1 MRRSDRV
8 AALAAGIAT
17 AVLFG
22 FVALPILAIFLKVS
36 PSELVSQLGSHVA
49 RQALLVSIRSSLIA
63 VAVIVLFGTPAAFIL
78 GTKRFRGSRVLMA
91 SSTPAAATLL
101 QDRGLEVIT
110 VPIGEFEK
118 LEGCVTCLS
127 VRIPDLA

>member
-8 AALAAGIAT
+8 AALAAGVAT

-49 RQALLVSIRSSLIA
+49 RFRSGREDLKAITSLVAQKPFCHLASCG
-63 VAVIVLFGTPAAFIL
+63 V
-78 GTKRFRGSRVLMA
+78 SRTNNQYFFFFHNL
-91 SSTPAAATLL
+91 
-101 QDRGLEVIT
+101 
-110 VPIGEFEK
+110 
-118 LEGCVTCLS
+118 CL
-127 VRIPDLA
+127 RW